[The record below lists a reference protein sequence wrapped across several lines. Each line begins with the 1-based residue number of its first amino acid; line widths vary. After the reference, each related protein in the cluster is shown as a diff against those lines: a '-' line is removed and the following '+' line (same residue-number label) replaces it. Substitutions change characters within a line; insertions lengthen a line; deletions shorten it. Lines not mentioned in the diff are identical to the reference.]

1 MLLAK
6 QLRRHIVNGKNVKT
20 VHQYIKKLVTM
31 RHAANTI
38 MDLHNTAIVIK
49 THVTDFQTEYLTNRI
64 ASVTSVFVKI
74 RLLLKIFTT

>member
-6 QLRRHIVNGKNVKT
+6 LPRKHIVNGKNVKT

-38 MDLHNTAIVIK
+38 MDLRHTAIVIK
-49 THVTDFQTEYLTNRI
+49 MHAIDFQTEYLTNRV
-64 ASVTSVFVKI
+64 ANVTSVFVKMHPP
-74 RLLLKIFTT
+74 LKIFTT